1 MTGWAILAALLVI
14 VAIVSYEV
22 RAAIKTTE
30 MWVRFERD
38 ENEDGGA

>member
-1 MTGWAILAALLVI
+1 MAALLVI

-22 RAAIKTTE
+22 RAAIKSAE

-38 ENEDGGA
+38 EHEGGGP